1 MFPRRGGTIVSKS
14 FEKFISEFKA
24 VEPAKRKQVMDD
36 AQRDLRLCI
45 SGKDR
50 FNGLTY
56 SVISRLY
63 CHYAMSIAD
72 QKRLDKIGA
81 STINS
86 PQWKDLSEEINAFVR
101 GLPDELREHC
111 YNQPLSGN
119 DVAAFATFAVRK
131 KGSYK
136 AGLPMTF
143 VLFLCSL
150 KDNDAL
156 KREYLR
162 LMLNLEERQVP
173 NRLLNALS
181 SRLELPGAQGD
192 VVKPTLGLSLN
203 FEVQQDHYDEMSSF
217 VRSFVHGEDG
227 CGHMV
232 VYRPMRSD
240 PNKIIKS
247 FIAISPPERARD
259 DKHSF
264 VFTHIYKAP
273 KAGGMTRI
281 GSGKLLPLE
290 QGLYFVGGQKPK
302 ADRHSLGSNRTPFT
316 SMKVLAIRWVDI
328 RAGHSVIPG
337 LVMSTNYTGKLI
349 SSRAAIRLSPAQKS
363 DVLDLKPFSASELL
377 ENLEKDIEV
386 EKKAIEHVM
395 KGEPEQKTAWHYEN
409 TRRFGAHLTSDN
421 EEECHE
427 LLSEIEREIAKYS
440 NNAPN
445 SPSDWRVPDGFVR
458 EQGRRSDTLD
468 DTELMAAIG
477 GSLKGTSGS
486 TYEKEGEKFDLW
498 THVRFAPLQI
508 D

>member
-1 MFPRRGGTIVSKS
+1 MSKS
-14 FEKFISEFKA
+14 FEKFLSEFKA
-24 VEPAKRKQVMDD
+24 IEPAKRKQVMDD
-36 AQRDLRLCI
+36 AQRDLRLCV

-63 CHYAMSIAD
+63 CHYAMSISD

-86 PQWKDLSEEINAFVR
+86 PQWKDLSEEINAFVN

-111 YNQPLSGN
+111 YTQPLSGN
-119 DVAAFATFAVRK
+119 EVAAFATFAVRK

-143 VLFLCSL
+143 VLFLCNL
-150 KDNDAL
+150 KDSDAL

-162 LMLNLEERQVP
+162 LMLSLEERQVP

-181 SRLELPGAQGD
+181 SRLELPGSQGD

-217 VRSFVHGEDG
+217 VRSFVYGKDG

-247 FIAISPPERARD
+247 FIALSPPERASD

-281 GSGKLLPLE
+281 GSGKMLPLE
-290 QGLYFVGGQKPK
+290 QGLYFVGGQKPNVDK
-302 ADRHSLGSNRTPFT
+302 HSLGSNRTPFI
-316 SMKVLAIRWVDI
+316 SMKILAIRWVDI

-349 SSRAAIRLSPAQKS
+349 SSRVAIRLSPAQQS
-363 DVLDLKPFSASELL
+363 DDLDLKPFLASEMFK
-377 ENLEKDIEV
+377 NLKKDVEV
-386 EKKAIEHVM
+386 EKKAIELVS
-395 KGEPEQKTAWHYEN
+395 KGKAEPKTAWHYEN

-427 LLSEIEREIAKYS
+427 LLSEIGEEITKFS

-445 SPSDWRVPDGFVR
+445 SPGDWRVPDGFVR
-458 EQGRRSDTLD
+458 EQGKRSDTLD

-477 GSLKGTSGS
+477 SSLKATTGA

-498 THVRFAPLQI
+498 SHVRFSPLQI